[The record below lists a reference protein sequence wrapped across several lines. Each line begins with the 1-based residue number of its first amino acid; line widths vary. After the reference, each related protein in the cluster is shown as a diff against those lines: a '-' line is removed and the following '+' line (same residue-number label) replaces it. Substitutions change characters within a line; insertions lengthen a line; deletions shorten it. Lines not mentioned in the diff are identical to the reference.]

1 MANNNNYFRNR
12 YPYTDMHE
20 LNLDWVV
27 SKTEDCVDTVSEFD
41 DRMTAAED
49 DISGLKTRMTA
60 AEGNIT
66 DLQGRMTTAETH
78 IDLAEGAI
86 SDLQTAVSG
95 AGDDI
100 SALGDRLTIVENQQE
115 TDGHAISELISDV
128 QAAEQDIDN
137 LQTDMTQAQLD
148 IDAAELDIDALQ
160 TATTRTGVPLQW
172 ASTKGTQS
180 GEIDLQKY
188 GKIRVLYMHGI
199 VENITTAITS
209 GSGSG
214 ALMMSATLPED
225 SAPLENMQMLI
236 PVDMTSSPYCGLLLL
251 KIGTDRSVEVY
262 NYSHVTFGLTE
273 DSPTFYFNA
282 TYMIS

>member
-1 MANNNNYFRNR
+1 MAEKKFFNK
-12 YPYTDMHE
+12 YPYTDFHE
-20 LNLDWVV
+20 MNLDWIVN
-27 SKTEDCVDTVSEFD
+27 KTEECVDTVSEFD
-41 DRMTAAED
+41 DRLTTAEG

-66 DLQGRMTTAETH
+66 ALQGRMTIAETH

-86 SDLQTAVSG
+86 SDLQTTVSG

-115 TDGHAISELISDV
+115 TDGHAISELIGDV

-137 LQTDMTQAQLD
+137 LQADMTQAQLD

-172 ASTKGTQS
+172 ASTKGTPQ

-188 GKIRVLYMHGI
+188 GKIRIMYMYGY
-199 VENITTAITS
+199 VEELTTALST
-209 GSGSG
+209 GD
-214 ALMMSATLPED
+214 LMMTAQLPAD
-225 SAPLENMQMLI
+225 SYPVDDIELRI
-236 PVDMTSSPYCGLLLL
+236 PVNTDSSPYVDTLKLTVDKTSGL
-251 KIGTDRSVEVY
+251 ISVY
-262 NYSHVTFGLTE
+262 NDHESFAISE
-273 DSPTFYFNA
+273 DSQILHYVL
-282 TYMIS
+282 TYNVL